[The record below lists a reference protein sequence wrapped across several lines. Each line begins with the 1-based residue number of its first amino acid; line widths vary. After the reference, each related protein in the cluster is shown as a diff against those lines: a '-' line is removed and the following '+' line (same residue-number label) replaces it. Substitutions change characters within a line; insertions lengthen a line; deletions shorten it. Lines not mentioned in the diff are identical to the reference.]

1 MSRLRKLAIGIAV
14 VVVLVL
20 AAVTTFGWAVGRR
33 ALPATSGEVQVEGLA
48 ADVRVLRDEQ
58 GVPHIY
64 ADEATD
70 LFRAQGYVHAQ
81 DRFFEMDFRRH
92 VTAGRLA
99 ELVGENESA
108 ISADKLI
115 RTFGW
120 RQVAEQELDL
130 ASPRTQEYLRA
141 YADGVNAYIA
151 DRSPSE
157 LGVEYTVLGATVEL
171 ENPEPWDPVDSL
183 AWLKAMAWDLRSNYN
198 DELDRALAYSTLED
212 PSQVAQLFPDYGTAG
227 NRPILTESAA
237 GSGAGSGESAG
248 TEGTGETGTEGT
260 GTGETGTEG
269 TAAEGTGTE
278 GTGTEGTG
286 TEGTGTDGAEGSGS
300 QGAPSATFDGALADK
315 GLREALTATR
325 DALAAVPEQIASGD
339 EGTGSNSWVVSGQY
353 TETGQPMLAN
363 DPHLSLQAPGIWHQ
377 VGLHCNTVSDSCPF
391 DTAGFGFSG
400 FPGVV
405 IGHNAD
411 IAWGLTNM
419 GADVTDFFIE
429 RVRGDTYKRG
439 DQWVDL
445 EQREETIRVNGG
457 SPVDLTIRSTVH
469 GPLISDVLD
478 DDKAGAASMDALVHS
493 PTAEGT
499 ELGDYAI
506 SLQWTALEPGR
517 TADAVFAFDTAR
529 NAEDIRQAAALF
541 DVPAQNIVY
550 ATTDG
555 HIGYQAPGRIPVRAQ
570 VPGPVSSDGSWPRP
584 GWDARYDWTGYVKPE
599 NMPRAQDPGE
609 GFIVAANQ
617 AVLPGGSGPYLARDW
632 DYGFRSQRIRTL
644 LTEQIDSGRLF
655 SAEDMSA
662 IQNDDWSPFADLLV
676 PVLLEIELEDDYDS
690 DGQRLLRDWD
700 HTMDKDSAAAAYF
713 AAVWQNLLRATFQD
727 ELPESM
733 WPEGGDRWLAVV
745 QGMLDD
751 ENNAFWDDKTT
762 VSVRESRDE
771 ILTQALKSARQD
783 MTVELSKDPGD
794 WSWGML
800 HQLEL
805 EHAALGGEGVPSL
818 VRAYMNPA
826 PQPVSGG
833 TSIVNATSWDA
844 SSGSFNVTAGPS
856 MRMVVDLADLDA
868 STWVTVTGVS
878 GHPASNHY
886 DDQLEEWAGGETFAW
901 PFSREAVEA
910 VTEEELT
917 LRP

>member
-1 MSRLRKLAIGIAV
+1 MSRLRKLAIGTAV
-14 VVVLVL
+14 VVVLAL
-20 AAVTTFGWAVGRR
+20 AAVTTFGWAIGRR
-33 ALPATSGEVQVEGLA
+33 ALPSTSGEAQIEGLT
-48 ADVRVLRDEQ
+48 ADVRVLRDGQ

-64 ADEATD
+64 ADQATD

-99 ELVGENESA
+99 ELVGEQDSA
-108 ISADKLI
+108 IAADKLI

-120 RQVAEQELDL
+120 RQVAERELDL
-130 ASPRTQEYLRA
+130 VSPATQEYLRA
-141 YADGVNAYIA
+141 YADGVNAYLA

-157 LGVEYTVLGATVEL
+157 LGVEYTVLGASVNVED
-171 ENPEPWDPVDSL
+171 PEPWDPVDSL

-198 DELDRALAYSTLED
+198 EELDRALAYSTLED

-237 GSGAGSGESAG
+237 QPANGSGESAG
-248 TEGTGETGTEGT
+248 GEGTGSEGTEGT
-260 GTGETGTEG
+260 GSE
-269 TAAEGTGTE
+269 GTE
-278 GTGTEGTG
+278 GTGSE
-286 TEGTGTDGAEGSGS
+286 GTDGAGTESAGAEGTAGDAGTEETSNDL
-300 QGAPSATFDGALADK
+300 DGALLDK
-315 GLREALTATR
+315 DLREALSATQE
-325 DALAAVPEQIASGD
+325 ALAAVPEQIARG

-353 TETGQPMLAN
+353 TESGQPILAN

-377 VGLHCNTVSDSCPF
+377 VGLHCNTVSTDCPF

-411 IAWGLTNM
+411 LAWGLTNM

-439 DQWVDL
+439 DQWIDL
-445 EQREETIRVNGG
+445 ETREETIRVNGG
-457 SPVDLTIRSTVH
+457 SPVDVTVRSTVH

-478 DDKAGAASMDALVHS
+478 DEKAGAATMDALVQS
-493 PTAEGT
+493 PTEEGT

-529 NAEDIRQAAALF
+529 NAEDIRRAAAMF

-550 ATTDG
+550 ATKDG
-555 HIGYQAPGRIPVRAQ
+555 HIGYQAPGRIPLRAQ
-570 VPGPVSSDGSWPRP
+570 VPGPVSSDGAWPRP
-584 GWDARYDWTGYVKPE
+584 GWDPRYDWTGYVKPE
-599 NMPRAQDPGE
+599 QMPRAQDPSE
-609 GFIVAANQ
+609 GFIVASNQ

-655 SAEDMSA
+655 TTDDMSA
-662 IQNDDWSPFADLLV
+662 IQNDDWSAFADLLV
-676 PVLLEIELEDDYDS
+676 GVLLEIELPDDYDS

-700 HTMDKDSAAAAYF
+700 HTMDEDSAAAAYF

-745 QGMLDD
+745 QGMLND
-751 ENNAFWDDKTT
+751 ENNVFWDDKTT

-783 MTVELSKDPGD
+783 MTVQLSKDPGD

-805 EHAALGGEGVPSL
+805 EHLALGGKGVPTP
-818 VRAYMNPA
+818 VRTYMNPA
-826 PQPVSGG
+826 SQGVSGG
-833 TSIVNATSWDA
+833 ASIVNATSWDA
-844 SSGSFNVTAGPS
+844 ASGSFNVTAGPS
-856 MRMVVDLADLDA
+856 MRMVVDMADLDA

-886 DDQLEEWAGGETFAW
+886 DDQLDEWADGETFAW
-901 PFSREAVEA
+901 PFTREAVEA
-910 VTEEELT
+910 AVEDELT